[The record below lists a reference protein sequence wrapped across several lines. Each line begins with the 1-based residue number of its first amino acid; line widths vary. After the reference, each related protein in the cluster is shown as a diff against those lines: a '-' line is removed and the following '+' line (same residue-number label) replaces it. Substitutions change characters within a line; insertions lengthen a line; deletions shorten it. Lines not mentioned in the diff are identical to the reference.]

1 MSRNYTVRTRINKP
15 VAEVFQAVISR
26 EIMTRYFIDA
36 ASSDLIVGETI
47 VWRWDEYGENSV
59 FVKTIK
65 ADELVELVLN
75 SKNWQKTESEA
86 YEVLISMEFEAL
98 DDNATMLSISESGWK
113 TDAEGLK
120 GSHDNC
126 GGWQHMAM
134 CLKGYLEYDIDLR

>member
-15 VAEVFQAVISR
+15 VGEVFQAVISR
-26 EIMTRYFIDA
+26 EIMTRYFINA

-65 ADELVELVLN
+65 ENVLVELVLD
-75 SKNWQKTESEA
+75 SKNWQKIESEA

-98 DDNATMLSISESGWK
+98 EDNATMLSISESGWK
-113 TDAEGLK
+113 TDVEGLK